1 MATRL
6 FTPGPTNIP
15 DDVRAALARPSIHH
29 RTAQFLALAKSVH
42 GSLERLMDANAGVIV
57 LASSGTGGLEAIM
70 ANMLQPGETVL
81 AVISGKF
88 GERWREL
95 AAVYGN
101 QCIELNKPWGD
112 TAAPA
117 ELDAMLSANPGV
129 RAVLLTQVETS
140 TGTVADIQGLA
151 AVARKHGALVAVDAI
166 SGLGIH
172 DLPLKAWDLDAIVGS
187 TQKALMLPPG
197 AAILALSPRAWEAAK
212 ANPRPRYYFDL
223 RPYEKLAPGDSPFT
237 PPVGLYMGLEASMAR
252 IEAEGFV
259 AFRVRHARLAAA
271 TRAGCVALGLRL
283 FSLAPCDLVTA
294 LYAPDGVSGREF
306 LKPLEAEYGMRIA
319 LGQGKFKESMIRIAH
334 MGDASEADIFAILA
348 ALGAIMERKGLA
360 PRAAAGV
367 EAALASFAKPALQE
381 ARS

>member
-1 MATRL
+1 MPTRL

-29 RTAQFLALAKSVH
+29 RTPQFLALAKGVH
-42 GSLERLMDANAGVIV
+42 EALERLMDASAGVAV
-57 LASSGTGGLEAIM
+57 LASSGTGGLEAVV
-70 ANMLQPGETVL
+70 ANLLQPGETVL

-101 QCIELNKPWGD
+101 PCLELTKPWGD

-117 ELDAMLSANPGV
+117 ELDAMLTAHPGV

-151 AVARKHGALVAVDAI
+151 AVARTHGALVAVDAI
-166 SGLGIH
+166 SGLGVH

-223 RPYEKLAPGDSPFT
+223 RPYETLEPGNSPFT
-237 PPVGLYMGLEASMAR
+237 PPVGLYMGLEASLAR
-252 IEAEGFV
+252 IETEGFA
-259 AFRVRHARLAAA
+259 AFRARHARLATAV
-271 TRAGCVALGLRL
+271 RAGTAALGLRA
-283 FSLAPCDLVTA
+283 FSVAPCNLVTA
-294 LYAPDGVSGREF
+294 LHAPEGVSGREF
-306 LKPLEAEYGMRIA
+306 MKPLEAEYGMRIA
-319 LGQGKFKESMIRIAH
+319 LGQGTFKESMIRIAH
-334 MGDASEADIFAILA
+334 MGDVTERDVFAILG

-367 EAALASFAKPALQE
+367 EAAIASLTAPALQA
-381 ARS
+381 ART